1 MIIMLVCVGLV
12 LGGIF
17 GYKAFV
23 SHMIQKAMSSRE
35 APAVTVSTTTARSEE
50 WQPELTA
57 VGTVRAHRGVEVST
71 EIAGMVLNIYFKSGQ
86 DVQKGQVLVQL
97 NADVDTALLNSLK
110 AQAELARTTFRR
122 DKRQFAIKAV
132 SQAALDISEADL
144 KSKEASVKQQTAVVD
159 KKTIRA
165 PFSGRIGIRTV
176 NPGQYLKAGD
186 PIVTLQSI
194 DLVYVDFLLPQQE
207 IARINDGQT
216 VIVKID
222 TYPGRIFTGKITA
235 INPEVDIQ
243 TRNIKVEATI
253 ENPEH
258 ELLPG
263 MFTTIEINAGEKK
276 QYITLPQTAVAY
288 NPYGETVFVVSAP
301 EKGRN
306 GKQIAKQT
314 FVTTGPRRGDQVA
327 ILEGVKE
334 GDIIVT
340 SGQLKLKSGNRITVN
355 NNIRPINEA
364 APEPMDN

>member
-23 SHMIQKAMSSRE
+23 AHMIQKAMSSRE
-35 APAVTVSTTTARSEE
+35 APAVTVSTTTARTEE
-50 WQPELTA
+50 WQPKLTA
-57 VGTVRAHRGVEVST
+57 VGTVRAYRGVEVST
-71 EIAGMVLNIYFKSGQ
+71 EIAGMVRDIFFKSGE

-97 NADVDTALLNSLK
+97 NADVDAAQLNSLK

-144 KSKEASVKQQTAVVD
+144 KSKEANVKQQTAVLD

-176 NPGQYLKAGD
+176 DPGQYLKAGD

-207 IARINDGQT
+207 IARINTDQT
-216 VIVKID
+216 VIVKSD
-222 TYPGRIFTGKITA
+222 TYPGKIFTGKITA
-235 INPEVDIQ
+235 INPEVDSK
-243 TRNIKVEATI
+243 TRNIPVEATLQ
-253 ENPEH
+253 NPEH

-263 MFTTIEINAGEKK
+263 MFTTIDIEAGAKK
-276 QYITLPQTAVAY
+276 NYITLPQTAVAY
-288 NPYGETVFVVSAP
+288 NSYGDTVFIVRKS
-301 EKGRN
+301 EKG
-306 GKQIAKQT
+306 GKSEQIARQI
-314 FVTTGPRRGDQVA
+314 FVKTGPTRGDQVA
-327 ILEGVKE
+327 VLEGVSE

-355 NNIRPINEA
+355 NEIQPASEA
-364 APEPMDN
+364 APEPVDK